1 MASGCLSHTM
11 WWWTLLLGALL
22 ATWPASRFTICNLQ
36 YIDKFGRSQNL
47 WWLLIFFQEA
57 CSNVANLRG
66 LLKRIFAM
74 SPSFAK
80 YSWKFWQ
87 NWVSHLM
94 QENVSGLANRGY
106 AGDLL
111 KGLFNLIGSDHPVFY
126 HLLTGGCYS
135 KWGLGE
141 ILHWRRVHY
150 FCQVYILQSP
160 LFSFTITF
168 RPFKKK
174 ETNVCVTWDLL

>member
-1 MASGCLSHTM
+1 M
-11 WWWTLLLGALL
+11 WWWTPLLGALL

-36 YIDKFGRSQNL
+36 YINSFGRSQNL

-111 KGLFNLIGSDHPVFY
+111 KGLFNLIGSDHPVFLSFSY
-126 HLLTGGCYS
+126 RWLLFQMRLGGNS
-135 KWGLGE
+135 SLETRTLFLPGLHSPKPPSL
-141 ILHWRRVHY
+141 LHHN
-150 FCQVYILQSP
+150 
-160 LFSFTITF
+160 FSHI
-168 RPFKKK
+168 
-174 ETNVCVTWDLL
+174 